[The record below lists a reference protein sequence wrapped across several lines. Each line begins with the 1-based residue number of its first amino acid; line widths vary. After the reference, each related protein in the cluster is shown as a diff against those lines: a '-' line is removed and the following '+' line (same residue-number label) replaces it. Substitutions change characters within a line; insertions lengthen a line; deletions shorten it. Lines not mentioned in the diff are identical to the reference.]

1 MGLMSPREPL
11 LVEKVLIWLDRL
23 PWIWLLPLAAWM
35 AAAPITPEPH
45 LIEKLRL
52 LSQGALTRPLDVFDL
67 AMHATPLSL
76 VALKL
81 WRQLRARRP

>member
-11 LVEKVLIWLDRL
+11 VKKVLISLDRL
-23 PWIWLLPLAAWM
+23 PWIWFLPLAVWLAV
-35 AAAPITPEPH
+35 APVTPEPH

-52 LSQGALTRPLDVFDL
+52 PMQGALTRPFDVFDL
-67 AMHATPLSL
+67 AMHATPLLL